1 MFYRLILIFLSIN
14 AFAQEYE
21 INSDKVEINTELNTI
36 TYSNNVSFSSV
47 NIDFEAEILNI
58 DQNNQSFEAS
68 GNPIKVRFYDGKEY
82 IEGEANLIE
91 IVSGSLIL
99 KDEVSIIKSGNK
111 ISSDQII
118 IKLGENDQS

>member
-1 MFYRLILIFLSIN
+1 MSIN
-14 AFAQEYE
+14 AYAQEYE

-68 GNPIKVRFYDGKEY
+68 GNNSMRTFRTFFD
-82 IEGEANLIE
+82 IELFLNFIF
-91 IVSGSLIL
+91 IT
-99 KDEVSIIKSGNK
+99 SI
-111 ISSDQII
+111 
-118 IKLGENDQS
+118 